1 MMFLELTAPGS
12 PIAES
17 ASTISS
23 EDNKLLVLTPPAPT
37 FAETSNATSAGADVG
52 NTDKVFNQIVAQL
65 NTMRAKVR
73 ALESENKEL
82 KAQVQYEKSFKE
94 HFSKNLDEANRN
106 WHSAELEAAAKDAEL
121 GRVRE
126 RLNLVQLQAAEQEE
140 LHAVKEQN
148 IELQARVRLQF
159 TLTTHQHV
167 QMLKHMMHDWK
178 AQVEQKID
186 DDFEKNKADEKES
199 AAPIDADY
207 ERLKALIEGHEK
219 IIANIKKGNDKF
231 VTQIKDL
238 REEED
243 TSLISDL
250 TAERFEAFFYAR
262 EKMVAQLENEKRGFE
277 QMCHDN

>member
-1 MMFLELTAPGS
+1 MFLELTAPSS
-12 PIAES
+12 PVAES

-23 EDNKLLVLTPPAPT
+23 ENNKLLVLTPPAPT
-37 FAETSNATSAGADVG
+37 FAETSNATSSGADVD
-52 NTDKVFNQIVAQL
+52 NTDKVFDQMIAQL
-65 NTMRAKVR
+65 NKMRAKVQ
-73 ALESENKEL
+73 ALESENNEL

-140 LHAVKEQN
+140 LHAAKEQN

-186 DDFEKNKADEKES
+186 DDFEKNKADQIES